1 MVNMLYNSSQIIGQ
15 TIDGATSNITG
26 SIFLTLMALIIFLI
40 VIGVVFR
47 LEFTWV
53 LMFLT
58 PIVITIIAYGE
69 SVGMGSEFNVIG
81 VVLLI
86 FLGIML
92 ARNFFLDVR

>member
-1 MVNMLYNSSQIIGQ
+1 MLYNSSQIIGQ